1 MDVFN
6 LVFGI
11 LIPVFAGLGYF
22 LVRAGRNQDRFC
34 TIHTKGFVTEIVRV
48 TSRDGVTYAPVV
60 EFTDDS
66 GNVIRQRSSMS
77 TNRSTVEKTCPVGTE
92 VTVRYDPL
100 NVSSFLIVGYDKN
113 VFGLVGSIFI
123 GVALILVIVFA
134 LIKII

>member
-1 MDVFN
+1 
-6 LVFGI
+6 
-11 LIPVFAGLGYF
+11 
-22 LVRAGRNQDRFC
+22 VRAGRNQDRFC

-66 GNVIRQRSSMS
+66 GKVIRQRSSMS

-100 NVSSFLIVGYDKN
+100 NVSSFLIVGYDRN

-123 GVALILVIVFA
+123 GVSLILVIVFT